1 MRFYTALLLLVTL
14 LVIGLGAYTR
24 LEDAGLG
31 CPDWPGCYGQ
41 WRVEPTQA
49 YAEKARAQYHATV
62 EVHKAEVEMRHRYI
76 AGSLGLGIFG
86 LFLASLWRARH
97 LRVLA
102 GGLVLLV
109 GLQAA
114 FGRWTVTL
122 KLLPAVVSGHLF
134 LGVMTFIGLLAFS
147 LRLWGCP
154 QGVGKSADRQWLG
167 FFIGLLVIQLLLG
180 AWTSATYAS
189 LACTDFPG
197 CREGAFWPAW
207 DFRSAFNVFTGQG
220 ETHPLLWLTDA
231 GRQTLHT
238 VHRTMAVVL
247 LGIAAYLGHRLRGY
261 KHLRS
266 TLLVWFG
273 VLLVQLGLGV
283 SNVIFGLPLAV
294 AVGHTLG
301 ATLLLACSYALWFQ
315 LGKPAHA

>member
-1 MRFYTALLLLVTL
+1 MRFYSALLLLLTL
-14 LVIGLGAYTR
+14 IVIGLGAYTR

-41 WRVEPTQA
+41 WRVEQSQA
-49 YAEKARAQYHATV
+49 YAEKARVEYHATV
-62 EVHKAEVEMRHRYI
+62 EVHKAQVEMRHRYI
-76 AGSLGLGIFG
+76 AGSLGLGILG
-86 LFLASLWRARH
+86 LFLLSWRRAPH

-102 GGLVLLV
+102 GGLVALV

-134 LGVMTFIGLLAFS
+134 LGVMTFVGLLAFS
-147 LRLWGCP
+147 LRLWNCP
-154 QGVGKSADRQWLG
+154 QSVGQPSDRKWLG
-167 FFIGLLVIQLLLG
+167 LFIGLLVTQLLLG

-207 DFRSAFNVFTGQG
+207 DFMSAFNVFTGQG
-220 ETHPLLWLTDA
+220 GTHPLLWLTDA

-247 LGIAAYLGHRLRGY
+247 FLMAAYLGHRFRSYKPLRM
-261 KHLRS
+261 
-266 TLLVWFG
+266 TLFAWFG
-273 VLLVQLGLGV
+273 VLLLQIGLGV

-301 ATLLLACSYALWFQ
+301 ATYY
-315 LGKPAHA
+315 